1 LRSTVSVNSPSPC
14 GVGKELAGLKTWYT
28 ALGKEFDPLA
38 P

>member
-1 LRSTVSVNSPSPC
+1 VT
-14 GVGKELAGLKTWYT
+14 GQDELSDLKKWYT